1 MKLFDTMHKKWNNF
15 YEKNQPFCDR
25 MGKFGKVL
33 KTIGKYIVKLWPV
46 IISTPVAVMSI
57 ILAIK
62 NAARLPDPVGI
73 NLLSSGDFGLLMP
86 KLLVVLGPVL
96 LTAIC
101 IVMTIF
107 SKRTLFPWLVSLFT
121 LVLPILIWLTNI
133 YPA

>member
-1 MKLFDTMHKKWNNF
+1 
-15 YEKNQPFCDR
+15 

-46 IISTPVAVMSI
+46 IISIPVAVFAI
-57 ILAIK
+57 ILAVR
-62 NAARLPDPVGI
+62 NAARLPDTVGI